1 MAVARGED
9 RVSGPHRTRVAV
21 LASGSGSTFQNLVLR
36 SRLPEDDPSALAADV
51 VLLVVSKPDAYAAKR
66 ADVLGVA
73 CEVLPK
79 EIQKDAAALGA
90 EIGRILAAHRVDV
103 VAMGGFLKLW
113 TIPPEFRGK
122 VLNVHPALLPAFG
135 GHGMYGHHVHDAV
148 IASGAK
154 VSGCTVHFADD
165 QYDTGPIIV
174 QRTVPVTFEDTP
186 ETLAERVMEAE
197 REAYPEAVRLLA
209 EGRLSLEGRR
219 VRIAP
224 PLP

>member
-1 MAVARGED
+1 MTD
-9 RVSGPHRTRVAV
+9 HRLRVAV

-36 SRLPEDDPSALAADV
+36 GRLPEEDPARIDAEV
-51 VLLVVSKPDAYAAKR
+51 VLLVVSRPDAYAVKR

-79 EIQKDAAALGA
+79 EIQKDPAALGA
-90 EIGRILAAHRVDV
+90 AIGALLAAHRVEL
-103 VAMGGFLKLW
+103 VAMAGFLKLW
-113 TIPPEFRGK
+113 TIPPAFRGR

-165 QYDTGPIIV
+165 QYDTGPIVV
-174 QRTVPVTFEDTP
+174 QRAVPVSSEDTP
-186 ETLAERVMEAE
+186 ETLAARVQEAE
-197 REAYPEAVRLLA
+197 REAYPEAVQLFA
-209 EGRLSLEGRR
+209 DGRLSIEGRR

-224 PLP
+224 RP